1 MRFYCSDNPSVPF
14 AINNYSSIGADS
26 EIEIESNGSWVAKS
40 GTYNL
45 SAVVSVS
52 DDRMSGDGEATL
64 ENNDIFLEI
73 VIEDFTLNSS
83 VIDFGTLNVGSS
95 LLRSVSLSN
104 TGLVNQKNV
113 IESVSYWKYFN
124 QTETFT
130 KLENKTYY
138 FTRPQNV
145 SYNDLDVGL
154 TYNTSR
160 GTVRSYI
167 DPFTS
172 GSSGFSRLVLEVI
185 EMESSPLYVE
195 AYVKMPISVL
205 SDMNSSFPTSSVTIY
220 NLSSEMYN
228 YDFVLPSGLGYGT
241 FGGNVTYSN
250 ANDSASFNTSFVSNA
265 AELLIR
271 TNYSDVP
278 VLSENGSLTFY
289 ADPDWNMTTYEL
301 QFIKNNG
308 PAPISGLI
316 VDFFDLNFTKSSSK
330 ISYTTGSFAPNSTLC
345 DLTTSCEIP
354 ITVNVSGLG
363 LGTYTSRI
371 KVSSLNAEPYDTQ
384 YVTLNLVVARE
395 LLLNI
400 SKNASLVNSDDT
412 VSLNLNVVDLNKDG
426 VVGLSEENVTDVK
439 LRMGS
444 SYVDVDSYNLS
455 GVGNGD
461 YELNVTLPDGIVG
474 GNFALE
480 VTIASVRN
488 GHSYIGRTS
497 FGMSVREQ
505 YLDAGYVAGYYP
517 VDIDLEDGEY
527 AVYYVNITNTGLA
540 NSSVPITARLTS
552 SCTTA
557 DLVIYS
563 STQ

>member
-1 MRFYCSDNPSVPF
+1 KDINNNYNRTEKIDLEVFDVTLPVLSGAVLGPDSQVNATGSDYTNVSVSVSELELDSVYANLSPVDGVAEAYLVLHSDGKYYHSFIVLNSVNSGYYNISVFANDTSGNTAEDIVTIVVNDTIAPGIIFNSPVNNFNYSSRSNLINISTDEISNVSYKINVSDWIELYNESVNGAVDLVSPFKELYWQKGYMLNLSVRAVDEYGRENVSSVIFWARPDLNMTDISSSGVLSSGYNITVNATLNNSGFPIGEYIVRFYCSDNPSVPF

-113 IESVSYWKYFN
+113 VESASYWKYFN

-160 GTVRSYI
+160 GTVRTYI
-167 DPFTS
+167 DSFSS
-172 GSSGFSRLVLEVI
+172 GSSGFSKLVLEVI

-220 NLSSEMYN
+220 NLSSEVYN
-228 YDFVLPSGLGYGT
+228 YDLVLPSGLGYGT

-278 VLSENGSLTFY
+278 VVSENGSLTFY
-289 ADPDWNMTTYEL
+289 ADPDW
-301 QFIKNNG
+301 
-308 PAPISGLI
+308 
-316 VDFFDLNFTKSSSK
+316 
-330 ISYTTGSFAPNSTLC
+330 
-345 DLTTSCEIP
+345 
-354 ITVNVSGLG
+354 
-363 LGTYTSRI
+363 
-371 KVSSLNAEPYDTQ
+371 
-384 YVTLNLVVARE
+384 
-395 LLLNI
+395 
-400 SKNASLVNSDDT
+400 
-412 VSLNLNVVDLNKDG
+412 
-426 VVGLSEENVTDVK
+426 
-439 LRMGS
+439 
-444 SYVDVDSYNLS
+444 
-455 GVGNGD
+455 
-461 YELNVTLPDGIVG
+461 
-474 GNFALE
+474 
-480 VTIASVRN
+480 
-488 GHSYIGRTS
+488 
-497 FGMSVREQ
+497 
-505 YLDAGYVAGYYP
+505 
-517 VDIDLEDGEY
+517 
-527 AVYYVNITNTGLA
+527 
-540 NSSVPITARLTS
+540 
-552 SCTTA
+552 
-557 DLVIYS
+557 
-563 STQ
+563 